1 MSGYGGNSSASN
13 SAAAPVGRISRR
25 LAAKNA
31 GYAEKRVAELE
42 VATALAA
49 EKAAARATR
58 NPVEIARALCNAYL
72 RIPSLQ
78 GLALTF
84 ENTGRT
90 PLDFY
95 TEALDRLSQYD
106 PEMLL
111 TAKQEHAVR
120 TILLL
125 LKASERGETTTKSQF
140 KIVSDKVGS
149 ARLEEFLAQGSEQDR
164 ALVAEREG
172 LAGLIPYYQG
182 VMERISSPATT
193 HRPNAK
199 AYTQGEKLAMID
211 VIDNL
216 LKPKTTVEKIQEN
229 VGEIEALGLNE
240 DDFTYANRMLV
251 DDDPVAAEI
260 AAEEGGGGGGGGGGG
275 AGAMVATAAGTTAEI
290 DPRAISIY
298 QCAKYVLI
306 NNGLAAET
314 AGDAAER
321 MGTDTLD
328 YIAGG
333 ADDASILDL
342 NKQTII
348 RGATVLGASE
358 EAANR
363 IAKEFVALL
372 TGEATIETRTGGEG
386 GMGGGRRRSSHKSRK
401 ARKSKKVR
409 RSTKSKK
416 SKKSKKI
423 RRTHRK

>member
-1 MSGYGGNSSASN
+1 MNSGGNSSASN
-13 SAAAPVGRISRR
+13 SAAASAAPVGRISRR

-49 EKAAARATR
+49 QKAAVKAAR

-95 TEALDRLSQYD
+95 KEALDRLSQYD
-106 PEMLL
+106 PEMIL
-111 TAKQEHAVR
+111 TAKQESAVR

-125 LKASERGETTTKSQF
+125 LIASERGESPTKSQI
-140 KIVSDKVGS
+140 KIISEKVGAS
-149 ARLEEFLAQGSEQDR
+149 RLEEFLATGEEHDR
-164 ALVAEREG
+164 ALVAERG
-172 LAGLIPYYQG
+172 GPAALIPYYQG

-193 HRPNAK
+193 RRPNGK
-199 AYTQGEKLAMID
+199 EYTQGEKLAMID
-211 VIDNL
+211 IIDKL

-229 VGEIEALGLNE
+229 VSEIEALGLNE
-240 DDFTYANRMLV
+240 DDFAYANTMLV

-260 AAEEGGGGGGGGGGG
+260 AAEEGDGGGGGG

-290 DPRAISIY
+290 DPRAMSVY

-306 NNGLAAET
+306 NNGLAVET
-314 AGDAAER
+314 TGDAAER
-321 MGTDTLD
+321 MGTETLD

-333 ADDASILDL
+333 ADNERILDL

-348 RGATVLGASE
+348 RGAIVLGASE
-358 EAANR
+358 EDANR

-372 TGEATIETRTGGEG
+372 MGKATIETRTGGGEG
-386 GMGGGRRRSSHKSRK
+386 GMEGGRRSGRSSRKMKS
-401 ARKSKKVR
+401 R

-416 SKKSKKI
+416 SKKSKKS